1 MQSWGSMQNF
11 LQSKKLHATVQD
23 INRLL
28 YRARQRGWLEL
39 DLIIGRWAKRNL
51 EDQALPRSVIQDL
64 ELLLTQENPDLF
76 KWLTGQLP
84 TPPEMLQNS
93 AFRMIK
99 ADLDRGIEINGSP
112 TASTRAGTAWVRGW
126 GDTGTPF
133 ERGNQE

>member
-1 MQSWGSMQNF
+1 
-11 LQSKKLHATVQD
+11 
-23 INRLL
+23 LL

-51 EDQALPRSVIQDL
+51 EEESQALPRSVIRDL

-84 TPPEMLQNS
+84 TPSEMLQNS

-112 TASTRAGTAWVRGW
+112 KASTPAGTAWVRGW
-126 GDTGTPF
+126 GDTGTTPSGSSAPF

>member
-1 MQSWGSMQNF
+1 MN
-11 LQSKKLHATVQD
+11 LRTVQD

-51 EDQALPRSVIQDL
+51 QGQEALPRSVIQDL

-93 AFRMIK
+93 AFRLIK
-99 ADLDRGIEINGSP
+99 ADLDRGIEINGSR
-112 TASTRAGTAWVRGW
+112 TASTPAGTAWVRGW
-126 GDTGTPF
+126 GDTGTPGGSAPL